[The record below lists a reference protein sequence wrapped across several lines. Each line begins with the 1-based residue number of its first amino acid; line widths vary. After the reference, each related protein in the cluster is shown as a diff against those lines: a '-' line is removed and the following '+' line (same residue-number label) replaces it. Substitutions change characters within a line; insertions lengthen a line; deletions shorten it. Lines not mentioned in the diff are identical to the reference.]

1 MLTHWA
7 IVAPRNRDA
16 DHRVPQRLRAALG
29 RHLYYKPDDVLC
41 QRHASG
47 AWIIGLSVNSRVWGM
62 AVPWTLEGGNF
73 VVVAGTPTLES
84 APATGSGSIPSR
96 LKAWLDDAGVQHVFE
111 NAGGTYSIGVLDSDG
126 ITAFADFSGYNS
138 CCYLTTDDYVAVGNL
153 PGLVG
158 AFRRRFPEFHDA
170 DIETLGWVA
179 ATTMFIGDRTA
190 FKGVRRLRTG
200 HRLCIRLGERPLN
213 VDEPVV
219 APFSPRHFSPLEDHS
234 IDAIEFGAAVQ
245 TFGDRIRWC
254 GDQGIQFRS
263 HLTGGRDTRAVVAI
277 LLRNGLL
284 GAVEE
289 FITSGSD
296 RNGDVIIA
304 RRLARSIGVAE
315 RHSIVRGTKAVT
327 RMLTRRLVDVLTRCA
342 FVFSG
347 QLTPFDGRLAPST
360 HSGRDVMLMG
370 GGGEIYRQEWGN
382 AAVLTG
388 RDRVLRALNLF
399 CRYDRLDLVD
409 DAYRAYCEG
418 VVAEELDYL
427 ADTGVVNLTG
437 AFYLEERL
445 ANWGCAHFSNSTS
458 AQFPMLLDFALARS
472 VFALRDVGEDVHF
485 EIMRHCDEGLLD
497 VPFLNHRWAA
507 RTEER
512 ARHLGLAKEPL
523 QVEVERNFPWQFDC
537 YRRFRNALIDFC
549 IDCGGA
555 LHGVVPVSRLRSLRR
570 RPVEP
575 FSSAHVKML
584 FGLVAAVTFAEGG
597 YIRTRDFENGCP
609 IRFTGNGT
617 GEKLRDVCQYGDRAP
632 QFDIRDELL
641 RRLQAVDGS

>member
-29 RHLYYKPDDVLC
+29 RHLYYKPENVLC
-41 QRHASG
+41 HRHACG
-47 AWIIGLSVNSRVWGM
+47 VWVIGLSVNSRVWGLD
-62 AVPWTLEGGNF
+62 VPWTLEEDDF

-84 APATGSGSIPSR
+84 APAAGPVSIPSR
-96 LKAWLDDAGVQHVFE
+96 LKAWLRDAGIQHVFE

-138 CCYLTTDDYVAVGNL
+138 CCYLNTDDYVAVGNL

-158 AFRRRFPEFHDA
+158 AFRSRFPDTHDA
-170 DIETLGWVA
+170 DIETLGWLA
-179 ATTMFIGDRTA
+179 ATTMVIGDRTA

-200 HRLCIRLGERPLN
+200 HRLRIRLGQRLFD
-213 VDEPVV
+213 VDEPVI
-219 APFSPRHFSPLEDHS
+219 APLSPMHFSPLEDHS
-234 IDAIEFGAAVQ
+234 IDRIGFGAAVE
-245 TFGDRIRWC
+245 TFGERIRWC
-254 GDQGIQFRS
+254 AGQGIAFRS
-263 HLTGGRDTRAVVAI
+263 HLTGGRDTRAVVGI
-277 LLRNGLL
+277 LSRNGLL
-284 GAVEE
+284 DAVEK

-304 RRLARSIGVAE
+304 RRLAGSIGVGE
-315 RHSIVRGTKAVT
+315 RHSIVSGTKAVT
-327 RMLTRRLVDVLTRCA
+327 RMSTVRLVDVLTRCA

-360 HSGRDVMLMG
+360 HGGRDVMLMG
-370 GGGEIYRQEWGN
+370 GGGEIYRQEWGS
-382 AAVLTG
+382 ADVLRG
-388 RDRVLRALNLF
+388 PDRVVRALNLF
-399 CRYDRLDLVD
+399 CRYDRLDVLE
-409 DAYRAYCEG
+409 DAYRAHCEG
-418 VVAEELDYL
+418 VVSQELDYL
-427 ADTGVVNLTG
+427 ADAGAVNLTG

-458 AQFPMLLDFALARS
+458 AQFPLLLDFALARS
-472 VFALRDVGEDVHF
+472 VFALHDVGEDVHF
-485 EIMRHCDEGLLD
+485 EIMRHCDEGLFD
-497 VPFLNHRWAA
+497 VPFLNHRWAP

-512 ARHLGLAKEPL
+512 ARRLGLAKEPL
-523 QVEVERNFPWQFDC
+523 LVEVERNFPWQFDC
-537 YRRFRNALIDFC
+537 YRRFRDALIDFC

-597 YIRTRDFENGCP
+597 YIRTRDFESESP
-609 IRFTGNGT
+609 IRFVGNGT
-617 GEKLRDVCQYGDRAP
+617 GEKFRDVCQYGDRAP

-641 RRLQAVDGS
+641 RRLQAVDR